1 MLQAERYPYYGDAAD
16 ESENQVDSGD
26 FYSEDQN
33 PYYVHDDWKAASVI
47 REEGKKFFIEKMHR
61 YFPNNTIEYIV

>member
-33 PYYVHDDWKAASVI
+33 PYYVHNDWKAASVI
-47 REEGKKFFIEKMHR
+47 SVRH
-61 YFPNNTIEYIV
+61 YIIAERP

>member
-1 MLQAERYPYYGDAAD
+1 MPPGCSPFAESRLVSADLFPERYKRKKRHLEMLQAERYPYYGDAAD

-33 PYYVHDDWKAASVI
+33 PYYVHND
-47 REEGKKFFIEKMHR
+47 
-61 YFPNNTIEYIV
+61 